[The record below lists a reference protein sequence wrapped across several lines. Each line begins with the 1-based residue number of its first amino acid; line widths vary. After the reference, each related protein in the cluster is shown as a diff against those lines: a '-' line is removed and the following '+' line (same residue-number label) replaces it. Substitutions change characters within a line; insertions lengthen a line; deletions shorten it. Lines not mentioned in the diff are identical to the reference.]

1 MKCYVLYC
9 IAKLEWYRGYQ
20 HDAFRNTSRCR
31 SKECT
36 ALQWNWCMAYLAMA
50 LLPAIQMSCG
60 SVQYHCTIS
69 TYLLQGKWIAHSTSL
84 HWGTQVCRGDLE
96 ADPPGP
102 AFYNRPTIAADIF
115 TTPPPT
121 KLYLSLFWLLQA
133 PIPTKVLPYR
143 VTSPF
148 SCVPWNIAVIKICQ
162 CAFVSEKIWI
172 CSLPKG
178 E

>member
-1 MKCYVLYC
+1 MKCNVLYC

-121 KLYLSLFWLLQA
+121 ILYLSLWATVGTFPYKSLTLQSD
-133 PIPTKVLPYR
+133 V
-143 VTSPF
+143 PF
-148 SCVPWNIAVIKICQ
+148 QLCTLKHCCYKNLSVRICFRENMDLFL
-162 CAFVSEKIWI
+162 A
-172 CSLPKG
+172 
-178 E
+178 